1 MALNKY
7 LTFSDKKLTV
17 SCGSNY
23 MRIDLDRRYY
33 NASKYSSITLRD
45 PTCKATFSNAYI
57 ILGSMPSLCGV
68 VKEQTANQ
76 ITYKNKVIM
85 TMNQKSD
92 LVSRDDDEEIN
103 FKCTYNRDGVASGVS
118 FEPIRRVIGEEST

>member
-85 TMNQKSD
+85 TMNQ
-92 LVSRDDDEEIN
+92 
-103 FKCTYNRDGVASGVS
+103 
-118 FEPIRRVIGEEST
+118 